1 MLSLDPWTLFWT
13 VFNILVLFLALKKF
27 LFKPVLGVI
36 EKRNS
41 MIKQQFDE
49 ASNAKIQA
57 EAMKEEYEQQ
67 LETAHEQAAEIITVA
82 RARAEEEHN
91 QVIAQARKES
101 QKMLEQAKSD
111 IKYEQEKARQ
121 ELKSQVADIA
131 MLAARKIIKTGE
143 IHDTGSNQ

>member
-1 MLSLDPWTLFWT
+1 MLSLNPWTLFWT
-13 VFNILVLFLALKKF
+13 VFNVLVLFLAIKKF
-27 LFKPVLGVI
+27 LLKPVMDVI

-41 MIKQQFDE
+41 MIKQQFEE
-49 ASNAKIQA
+49 ANNAKLQA
-57 EAMKEEYEQQ
+57 EAMKEAYEQQ
-67 LETAHEQAAEIITVA
+67 LETAHEQATEIITVA

-111 IKYEQEKARQ
+111 IKYEQEKAKQ

-143 IHDTGSNQ
+143 MHDTGSNQ